1 MMHKNLKLWL
11 ILAAVLIVIGLIL
24 IVIPMS
30 IYKWDFSR
38 LNAVPFETNTHTP
51 QASFHSI
58 TLNTDTADISILPS
72 PDNTCKVVCHEPEDL
87 KHTVEVL
94 DGILTIQEV
103 DTQKWHTF
111 LGLSFGS
118 SKITLY
124 LPNEAYTNLT
134 IRESTG
140 DIQIEKDLTFAGMD
154 IQTSTGDVETYASAS
169 GVMKIKTSTGS
180 ISIETVSAA
189 VLDLAVSTGK
199 ITVTDTTCEN
209 LTSTGDT
216 GDITLKNVIA
226 AESIQ
231 IERST
236 GDITFDSAD
245 AADILVKTDTGDVT
259 GMLLTE
265 KVFDVETD
273 TGSVNIPKSGNG
285 GNCVIHTD
293 TGDIELTVG

>member
-1 MMHKNLKLWL
+1 MHKNLKMWL

-38 LNAVPFETNTHTP
+38 LNAVPFETKTYTP
-51 QASFHSI
+51 QASFQSI
-58 TLNTDTADISILPS
+58 VLNTDTADISIQPS
-72 PDNTCKVVCHEPEDL
+72 PNGQCQIVCHAPEDL
-87 KHTVEVL
+87 KHNVEVL
-94 DGILTIQEV
+94 DGVLTIQEE
-103 DTQKWHTF
+103 DTRKWHTF
-111 LGLSFGS
+111 IGLSFGS
-118 SKITLY
+118 TKITLY
-124 LPNEAYTNLT
+124 LPNEAYANLT

-180 ISIETVSAA
+180 ISIEKVSAA
-189 VLDLAVSTGK
+189 MLDLAVSTGK

-216 GDITLKNVIA
+216 GDITLRNVIA

-245 AADILVKTDTGDVT
+245 AVDILVKTDTGDVT
-259 GMLLTE
+259 GMVLTE

-293 TGDIELTVG
+293 TGDIEIAVG